1 MLGKLKIEKTVDD
14 LSFSSTYEFKGDEY
28 LKALQAYAGF
38 DLDTMMGKKEV
49 ELSSEKEK
57 KPTVKEK
64 EIDYLSCDCDVIDK
78 NNKVSLDCNE
88 FFNIFFSKENEK
100 YMTLALN
107 YETMDNDF
115 EEDIQEWIYESS
127 RLLKKAVGVF
137 GVGLLPKRDFYFEF
151 TNYSGDKITVL
162 FYNAYLVSK
171 DSNLITIGV
180 EDMKLID

>member
-1 MLGKLKIEKTVDD
+1 MLGKLKIEKTVED

-28 LKALQAYAGF
+28 LKALQEYARF
-38 DLDTMMGKKEV
+38 DLDTMMEKKEV
-49 ELSSEKEK
+49 ELSSEKE
-57 KPTVKEK
+57 
-64 EIDYLSCDCDVIDK
+64 IDYMSCDCDVIDK
-78 NNKVSLDCNE
+78 NNRVSLNCNE

-100 YMTLALN
+100 HITFALN
-107 YETMDNDF
+107 YETMDDDF

-127 RLLKKAVGVF
+127 RLLKKEVGVF

-162 FYNAYLVSK
+162 FCNAYLVSK

>member
-49 ELSSEKEK
+49 ELTPEKES
-57 KPTVKEK
+57 TVKEIK
-64 EIDYLSCDCDVIDK
+64 IEYMSCDCDVIDK
-78 NNKVSLDCNE
+78 NNRASLDCNE
-88 FFNIFFSKENEK
+88 FFNIFFSKENNK
-100 YMTLALN
+100 HMTLALN

-115 EEDIQEWIYESS
+115 EEEIQEWIYESS
-127 RLLKKAVGVF
+127 RLLKNAVGVF
-137 GVGLLPKRDFYFEF
+137 GIGLLPKRDFYFEF